1 MRLAGAFLFVVLT
14 ALPVLADEPKP
25 ADSKPEV
32 TKRKVPFRVVT
43 VLPETRQVLMFDKNT
58 GGYVVAEV
66 GMTLEG
72 YRVDEI
78 DDDEVTLLSEN
89 GNQIILAAPAK
100 DLPPPPTAAA
110 TTAPAK
116 PAAKSAAPKSEAP
129 GVAKSETVDPYAD
142 GKPADAPVD
151 PYADPEPPAAAG
163 EGGVRVASA
172 NPADPYSDP
181 TVAAFADAVGLTPST
196 NVRSA
201 DADAKT
207 PDAKTPDAK
216 TPDAKTPDAKTPD
229 GAALAAAATGSSKPA
244 GKAPPASSSVIAR
257 AELDAALADFSKLAG
272 SFHAAF
278 TAEGLRF
285 DAINEGTLL
294 AKAGL
299 KKGDV
304 VTAVD
309 NQPLRSLDDAANLYA
324 RAGSVRNTTITVL
337 RAGKPVSLRVTI
349 Q

>member
-207 PDAKTPDAK
+207 PDAKTPD
-216 TPDAKTPDAKTPD
+216 